1 MTFAIAGL
9 VAGVEVTVDDPGA
22 AAVSYPTFYEDLARI
37 GAAA

>member
-9 VAGVEVTVDDPGA
+9 VSGAAVSVDDPAA

-37 GAAA
+37 RAAA